1 MQKKILVITHQ
12 LSRTGAPI
20 VLLDMIKIYQKNGYQ
35 IEVISMM
42 DGELRIEVEQL
53 QIPVIIM
60 DGFMDRPTAFLEK
73 ARSFDLV
80 IANTLLTYEAIHILN
95 GTEMP
100 VIWWLH
106 EGEQYFEYFASVLP
120 DFSGLSPNVHV
131 YSVGHYVQKVIQ
143 KRYGILT
150 DILHFGVRDVPESEI
165 KSRDRRKFRFL
176 IVGTYSNVK
185 AQDVLAHAVRR
196 LPDKVIDQAEFY
208 FYGNDENYDKEVY
221 AAVVSLEKDY
231 PNVFMSS
238 LLPHEQLLER
248 MENSDCLIVPS
259 RVDPIPTVAVEM
271 MMKERLCLCT
281 DVCGIAHYIQDGW
294 NGFTVE
300 PENVQQLADKICY
313 IVGHQTDLQEISER
327 GRMIFENYFSEK
339 VFVPKILGMAE
350 RFTSVLESNRKKRC
364 FSVCMIAKNEERHIR
379 RALQSLLCLQAEMIV
394 VDTGS
399 SDQTKTI
406 AREFTSNVY
415 DYTWNDDFAAAKNFA
430 LSKASGE
437 FVWFFDAD
445 EYLEPLSDADIE
457 KLQNQILTNRDKVG
471 RVICRNIFEIHGNQP
486 ESREFLSRIFN
497 KNEFCYRGKIHE
509 QVVKRDGSDF
519 ETYQTGISFLHSG
532 YDLSEEERQEKAER
546 NLKLLKAALE
556 QGDNKEDEE
565 AYLMYQIGKTYYLKR
580 EYETACEYFSKGLSF
595 DLNPK
600 LEYVIDMVE
609 TFGYALLNS
618 GQAQAALA
626 FEGIYDTFGGTS
638 DFKFLMGL
646 IYMNNEMFDE
656 AVSEFRKAAET
667 GEGRTPGTGSY
678 LANYNIGVI
687 YECLGDT
694 KQAYEFYRL
703 CGDYAPAKKR
713 LEGLA

>member
-60 DGFMDRPTAFLEK
+60 AGFMDRPTAFLEK

-196 LPDKVIDQAEFY
+196 LPDKVMDQAEFY

-281 DVCGIAHYIQDGW
+281 
-294 NGFTVE
+294 
-300 PENVQQLADKICY
+300 
-313 IVGHQTDLQEISER
+313 
-327 GRMIFENYFSEK
+327 
-339 VFVPKILGMAE
+339 
-350 RFTSVLESNRKKRC
+350 
-364 FSVCMIAKNEERHIR
+364 
-379 RALQSLLCLQAEMIV
+379 
-394 VDTGS
+394 
-399 SDQTKTI
+399 
-406 AREFTSNVY
+406 
-415 DYTWNDDFAAAKNFA
+415 
-430 LSKASGE
+430 
-437 FVWFFDAD
+437 
-445 EYLEPLSDADIE
+445 
-457 KLQNQILTNRDKVG
+457 
-471 RVICRNIFEIHGNQP
+471 
-486 ESREFLSRIFN
+486 
-497 KNEFCYRGKIHE
+497 
-509 QVVKRDGSDF
+509 
-519 ETYQTGISFLHSG
+519 
-532 YDLSEEERQEKAER
+532 
-546 NLKLLKAALE
+546 
-556 QGDNKEDEE
+556 
-565 AYLMYQIGKTYYLKR
+565 
-580 EYETACEYFSKGLSF
+580 
-595 DLNPK
+595 
-600 LEYVIDMVE
+600 
-609 TFGYALLNS
+609 
-618 GQAQAALA
+618 
-626 FEGIYDTFGGTS
+626 
-638 DFKFLMGL
+638 
-646 IYMNNEMFDE
+646 
-656 AVSEFRKAAET
+656 
-667 GEGRTPGTGSY
+667 
-678 LANYNIGVI
+678 
-687 YECLGDT
+687 
-694 KQAYEFYRL
+694 
-703 CGDYAPAKKR
+703 
-713 LEGLA
+713 